1 MWQRFLDRFV
11 PVMDDVPSRLDLL
24 DGVGVTWGSDRKAVA
39 PMGPADAAST
49 GVPSAH

>member
-11 PVMDDVPSRLDLL
+11 PLMEEAPSRLDLL
-24 DGVGVTWGSDRKAVA
+24 DGVGVITGMGSQAGS
-39 PMGPADAAST
+39 PMGPADATS